1 MFCPQ
6 IYLLFAGSDIF
17 GNFVADGGIADT
29 TSQEEA
35 MRNEKLKAEQLQ
47 WEEER
52 RLKREMANSIY
63 RASVLQSQLLFR
75 PSLSNKH
82 SVPKKSNLLCIA
94 SSQLNPIRSEV
105 SFCIGTHLIPH
116 PNKVDR
122 GGEDAFF
129 VSNINGGVI
138 AVADG
143 VSGWAERNVDP
154 SLFSKE
160 LMANA
165 SSLVGDLEVNYDPRI
180 LIRKAHAATSST
192 GSATAIVAMLERN
205 GTMKVASV
213 GDCGLRVIR
222 KGQIIF
228 STTPQEHYFECPYQ
242 LSSELIGQTYLD
254 AVVSSVE
261 LVEGDII
268 VMGSDGLF
276 DNVFD
281 GEIVSTVARH
291 SDVVEAAKALA
302 NLASNHSMDS
312 RFESPYSLEARSKG
326 FDVPFWKKILGMKLT
341 GGKLDDIT
349 VIVGQVVT
357 SPAAASLNQVQMTGK
372 MEEAGS
378 GDTRGLL

>member
-1 MFCPQ
+1 
-6 IYLLFAGSDIF
+6 
-17 GNFVADGGIADT
+17 
-29 TSQEEA
+29 
-35 MRNEKLKAEQLQ
+35 
-47 WEEER
+47 
-52 RLKREMANSIY
+52 MANSIY
-63 RASVLQSQLLFR
+63 RASILQSQLLFR

-82 SVPKKSNLLCIA
+82 TVPKKSKLLCFA
-94 SSQLNPIRSEV
+94 SSQLNPIRSEM
-105 SFCIGTHLIPH
+105 SFCTGTNLIPH
-116 PNKVDR
+116 PNKVEK

-129 VSNINGGVI
+129 VSNFNGGVI

-165 SSLVGDLEVNYDPRI
+165 SSLVGDLEQVNYDPRI
-180 LIRKAHAATSST
+180 LIRKAHAATSSK

-228 STTPQEHYFECPYQ
+228 STTPQEHYFDCPYQ

-261 LVEGDII
+261 LVEGDTI

-281 GEIVSTVARH
+281 REIISTLAIH
-291 SDVVEAAKALA
+291 SDVVDAAKALA

-349 VIVGQVVT
+349 VIVGKVVT
-357 SPAAASLNQVQMTGK
+357 LPAAASSNQVQMTGM

>member
-1 MFCPQ
+1 
-6 IYLLFAGSDIF
+6 
-17 GNFVADGGIADT
+17 
-29 TSQEEA
+29 
-35 MRNEKLKAEQLQ
+35 
-47 WEEER
+47 
-52 RLKREMANSIY
+52 MANSIY
-63 RASVLQSQLLFR
+63 RASILQSQLLFR

-82 SVPKKSNLLCIA
+82 SVPKKSNLFCFA
-94 SSQLNPIRSEV
+94 SSQLSPIRSEV
-105 SFCIGTHLIPH
+105 SFCTGTHLIPY
-116 PNKVDR
+116 PNKVEK

-129 VSNINGGVI
+129 VSNFNGGVI

-154 SLFSKE
+154 ALFSKE

-180 LIRKAHAATSST
+180 LIRKAHAATSSK

-222 KGQIIF
+222 KGQIVF
-228 STTPQEHYFECPYQ
+228 STTPQEHYFDCPYQ

-254 AVVSSVE
+254 AVDSSVE
-261 LVEGDII
+261 LVQGDTI

-281 GEIVSTVARH
+281 REIISTLAIH
-291 SDVVEAAKALA
+291 SDVVDAAKALA

-326 FDVPFWKKILGMKLT
+326 FDVPIWKKILGMKLT

-349 VIVGQVVT
+349 VIAGKVVT
-357 SPAAASLNQVQMTGK
+357 LPAAAS
-372 MEEAGS
+372 
-378 GDTRGLL
+378 

>member
-1 MFCPQ
+1 
-6 IYLLFAGSDIF
+6 
-17 GNFVADGGIADT
+17 
-29 TSQEEA
+29 
-35 MRNEKLKAEQLQ
+35 
-47 WEEER
+47 
-52 RLKREMANSIY
+52 MANSIY

-82 SVPKKSNLLCIA
+82 SVRKKSSLLCIA
-94 SSQLNPIRSEV
+94 SSQFNPIRSEV

-192 GSATAIVAMLERN
+192 GSATAIVAMLEKN
-205 GTMKVASV
+205 GTLKVASV

-222 KGQIIF
+222 KGQMIF
-228 STTPQEHYFECPYQ
+228 STTPQEHYFDCPYQ

-281 GEIVSTVARH
+281 GEIVSTLARH
-291 SDVVEAAKALA
+291 SDVMEAAKALA

-357 SPAAASLNQVQMTGK
+357 SPAAASLNQVQM
-372 MEEAGS
+372 EEAGS